1 MSTGRVER
9 RYALRLVKQ
18 RLDPERLLVLHDAS
32 LLEQSLEAAAGALVR
47 PPRSKQDRPD
57 RDRLAIRFEH
67 FKRAA

>member
-1 MSTGRVER
+1 M
-9 RYALRLVKQ
+9 
-18 RLDPERLLVLHDAS
+18 LHDAS